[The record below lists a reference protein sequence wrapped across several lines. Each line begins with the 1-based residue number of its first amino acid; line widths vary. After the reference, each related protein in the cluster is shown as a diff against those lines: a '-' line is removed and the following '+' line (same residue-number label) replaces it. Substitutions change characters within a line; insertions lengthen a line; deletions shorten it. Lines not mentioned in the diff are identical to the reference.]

1 MNPVQIWGNLLSYSV
16 QVLALVAAGAIL
28 QLLFRVRLP
37 RAHLLFC
44 QMMLLVCFLLP
55 AVQPWQSPLI
65 VVPEDTAAAAVSAA
79 AQQPVQQ
86 QPAQRPTIPWEK
98 TALMALAAGAA
109 LRALWL
115 LVGLARLSRYR
126 TSATPLYPLPEAIEA
141 ARIRTGAE
149 AVVCVSSDVEGPV
162 TFGYLY
168 PVILLPPAILEKP
181 FETQFAIASHEFLHV
196 RRHDWLLTICEEL
209 AGAVLWFHPAV
220 WWLLAQIRLS
230 REQVVDRE
238 VVSLTSA
245 RDPYVTALLSM
256 AGTRL
261 RLDLAPAP
269 LFLRKR
275 HLAQRIRAL
284 LKEVSMSKQRLIS
297 SYVSIAA
304 MLVLA
309 VCTAVVLFPLNGT
322 AQVQVQQVNFN
333 DGPGVTVD
341 PGGKLLHRPP
351 VRYPAAALPGRI
363 EGIVTA
369 VLTLST
375 DGTVSD
381 ARVVSG
387 PEDLRRTVLESA
399 LQWHYLNEAKSPGT
413 AQAVV
418 EFRIPVAPPVQTGV
432 IGGII
437 GTAPA
442 PATAPPPPPPPPPP
456 AGMTISPVPRPTGV
470 IGALPFIGSFDVS
483 ALPEPLQSMVREKLT
498 PFQGQQLSSDLL
510 REINNALS
518 QVDSHLASGGI
529 RASTAG
535 EAATMA
541 IRLTDG
547 TASQAPAA
555 PAAAAS
561 TANFP
566 STSGVQRIRVGGN
579 VQEARLQ
586 EKVVPAYPALARSAR
601 ISGVVRFD
609 VVIGTDGR
617 INNMQLVTG
626 HPLLVPPA
634 QEAVRQWVY
643 QPTLLNGQPVEV
655 MTQVDVNFTLQ

>member
-1 MNPVQIWGNLLSYSV
+1 MNPVQLWGNLLSYSA

-28 QLLFRVRLP
+28 QMLFRVRLP

-44 QMMLLVCFLLP
+44 QLMLLVCFVLP
-55 AVQPWQSPLI
+55 AVQPWRSPLI
-65 VVPEDTAAAAVSAA
+65 VVPEGPPAAAVAVAA
-79 AQQPVQQ
+79 PLPVQQ
-86 QPAQRPTIPWEK
+86 QPAQRPAIRWEEM
-98 TALMALAAGAA
+98 ALLTLAAGAA
-109 LRALWL
+109 LCALWL
-115 LVGLARLSRYR
+115 LVGLARLRRYR
-126 TSATPLYPLPEAIEA
+126 ASATPLYPLPEAIEA
-141 ARIRTGAE
+141 ARMRTGAE
-149 AVVCVSSDVEGPV
+149 AVVCVSGDVEGPV

-168 PVILLPPAILEKP
+168 PVILLPPAILNQP

-196 RRHDWLLTICEEL
+196 RRHDWLLTVGEEL

-256 AGTRL
+256 AGARL

-275 HLAQRIRAL
+275 HLAQRIRSL
-284 LKEVSMSKQRLIS
+284 LKEVSMSKQRLVS

-309 VCTAVVLFPLNGT
+309 VCFAVVLFPLNGT
-322 AQVQVQQVNFN
+322 AQVQVQQTNFN
-333 DGPGVTVD
+333 DGPGITVD

-369 VLTLST
+369 VLTLAA

-387 PEDLRRTVLESA
+387 PEELRRTVLESA

-413 AQAVV
+413 VQATV
-418 EFRIPVAPPVQTGV
+418 EFKLLESPLPPAQS
-432 IGGII
+432 
-437 GTAPA
+437 P
-442 PATAPPPPPPPPPP
+442 APPPP
-456 AGMTISPVPRPTGV
+456 AQIGVATPRPTILEMNGAAPPLVMTSV
-470 IGALPFIGSFDVS
+470 IEGFDVS

-498 PFQGQQLSSDLL
+498 PFQGRELSSSDLI
-510 REINNALS
+510 RELNSALS
-518 QVDSHLASGGI
+518 QVDSHLGTGFRAGAPGGGV
-529 RASTAG
+529 TL
-535 EAATMA
+535 MV
-541 IRLTDG
+541 RLTDG
-547 TASQAPAA
+547 TASQAPPT
-555 PAAAAS
+555 PAAS
-561 TANFP
+561 FP
-566 STSGVQRIRVGGN
+566 ATPGVQRIRVGGN
-579 VQEARLQ
+579 VQEAKLQ
-586 EKVVPAYPALARSAR
+586 DKAIPTYPPLARSAR

-609 VVIGTDGR
+609 VLIGTDGR
-617 INNMQLVTG
+617 VRHIQLVSG
-626 HPLLVPPA
+626 HPLLVTA
-634 QEAVRQWVY
+634 SQEAVSQWVY

-655 MTQVDVNFTLQ
+655 QTQVDVNFTLQ

>member
-1 MNPVQIWGNLLSYSV
+1 MNPVQLWGNLVSYSA

-28 QLLFRVRLP
+28 QMLFRVRLP

-44 QMMLLVCFLLP
+44 QLLLVACFVLP

-65 VVPEDTAAAAVSAA
+65 VVPEGPPAAAVAVAA
-79 AQQPVQQ
+79 PQPVQQ
-86 QPAQRPTIPWEK
+86 QPAQRPASRWEE
-98 TALMALAAGAA
+98 TALLALAAGAA

-126 TSATPLYPLPEAIEA
+126 TLATPLYPLPEAIEA
-141 ARIRTGAE
+141 ARMRTGAE

-162 TFGYLY
+162 TFGHLY
-168 PVILLPPAILEKP
+168 PVILLPPAILEQP

-196 RRHDWLLTICEEL
+196 RRHDWLLTVGEEL
-209 AGAVLWFHPAV
+209 AGALLWFHPAV

-256 AGTRL
+256 AGARL

-275 HLAQRIRAL
+275 HLAQRIRSL

-309 VCTAVVLFPLNGT
+309 VGFAVVLFPLNGT
-322 AQVQVQQVNFN
+322 AQVLVQQTIFN

-369 VLTLST
+369 VLTLGA

-387 PEDLRRTVLESA
+387 PEELRRTVLESA
-399 LQWHYLNEAKSPGT
+399 LQWHYLNEAKSPST
-413 AQAVV
+413 AQATV
-418 EFRIPVAPPVQTGV
+418 EFRIPETPPVPTGV

-437 GTAPA
+437 GPV
-442 PATAPPPPPPPPPP
+442 PPQPRRLRRLHHRP
-456 AGMTISPVPRPTGV
+456 AGVTVTPRPTALGRDW
-470 IGALPFIGSFDVS
+470 GAPVY
-483 ALPEPLQSMVREKLT
+483 RKL
-498 PFQGQQLSSDLL
+498 
-510 REINNALS
+510 
-518 QVDSHLASGGI
+518 
-529 RASTAG
+529 
-535 EAATMA
+535 
-541 IRLTDG
+541 
-547 TASQAPAA
+547 
-555 PAAAAS
+555 
-561 TANFP
+561 
-566 STSGVQRIRVGGN
+566 
-579 VQEARLQ
+579 
-586 EKVVPAYPALARSAR
+586 
-601 ISGVVRFD
+601 
-609 VVIGTDGR
+609 
-617 INNMQLVTG
+617 
-626 HPLLVPPA
+626 
-634 QEAVRQWVY
+634 
-643 QPTLLNGQPVEV
+643 
-655 MTQVDVNFTLQ
+655 